1 MKTNLIFSL
10 LACAALTLQAQNS
23 QQKAFWSEDFSAG
36 KLPSGWALADS
47 SGTGK
52 CEWMVTDQP
61 YPGSFQFNQ
70 QAPPIASTSRGY
82 HLQYRPGVVTGEEV
96 TKWNQR
102 REYPDAY
109 VQTAAIDCRGKDKV
123 LLTFQHAFRWNNWF
137 TREKNAGLFVEVS
150 NDNKTWKSYEVTSSI
165 PAVTS
170 VHSPVKEELNITEVA
185 ANQPTVYLRFFWKG
199 IFSWYWM
206 IDDIALTE
214 PLAKDVAVT
223 ELVSHRPEGNTF
235 TKSDTLRVKIKNVG
249 SQTLSS
255 DFTLKA
261 SIDGKQTLTG
271 TVPASSHPIAFNE
284 ETEVAFPPVALEG
297 LGSHKINVT
306 AALPG
311 DMRSDNDVLDVKLYA
326 SEMTLGNVSAF
337 HKVSPR
343 EFEFESNYSR
353 VKIAFH
359 RDDIFR
365 IWLAPDGEYINPA
378 GDEIVV
384 DYGFHKPSVKQ
395 SQTKDYYKFQTRTN
409 VLRVYKKPLRFALYD
424 KLNNTCLW
432 EEMTPLTFGTKT
444 FQQMKRQPD
453 EYFYGCGMQN
463 GYFSHRDKDVLIE
476 VGGGWDDGARPN
488 PAPFFM
494 SSKGWGAFRNTFTPG
509 KYSFRDTLN
518 LSHDENRFDCF
529 FFSGN
534 SMKDILNDYTDIT
547 GKPFMPA
554 MWMLTM
560 GDANCYNKPEQRT
573 GWAQTTPDVIKLVA
587 DKYLEYDM
595 PRGWILPNDGYGCGY
610 VKLDSVVQELEKRGI
625 KTGLWTENGVDKIAT
640 EVGKYGS
647 RLCKL
652 DVAWVGDG
660 YEFALNGA
668 RSAFEGIENNS
679 NERGF
684 VWTVCGWA
692 GTQRYATVW
701 SGDQSGN
708 WEYIRFHIPTLI
720 GSGLSAQN
728 AATGDVDGIF
738 GGSART
744 YTRDLQ
750 WKCFTPI
757 LMGMSGWAEVNKQPW
772 NYGEPYTTI
781 NRDFLRL
788 KMRLNPYYYTYCREA
803 NQTGVPTVRGMVL
816 EFPQDTVTWGTE
828 TQYQFM
834 SGEWLMVAPI
844 YTRKAW
850 GTVRDSIYFAKDA
863 KWFDYWNGKEY
874 QAGTWLET
882 YKCPLDKL
890 PVFVKGGAIIP
901 LYPQMNYVWEK
912 PADTLTLQI
921 WPYGNSQFNLY
932 EDDQITRDYKKGE
945 FAETLIEVSAPEAT
959 TGETVIKVNAAKGD
973 FKGRLKERSYVFDIQ
988 ASKAPSKLTL
998 NGKPMQVYYTQLELD
1013 NAGEGYYFNPEDRG
1027 GRLTVKAANLSTN
1040 KNVEVKY
1047 TIE

>member
-1 MKTNLIFSL
+1 MRTHWILI
-10 LACAALTLQAQNS
+10 LALCAATGVQAQQA
-23 QQKAFWSEDFSAG
+23 QQKAFWSEDFSSG
-36 KLPSGWALADS
+36 RLPEGWAVADS

-52 CEWMVTDQP
+52 CEWLVTDQP

-70 QAPPIASTSRGY
+70 QAPPIASGSRGY
-82 HLQYRPGVVTGEEV
+82 HLQYRPGVITGEEV

-109 VQTAAIDCRGKDKV
+109 VQTAPIDCRGKDQV

-150 NDNKTWKSYEVTSSI
+150 NDNTHWTCYEVTASI

-170 VHSPVKEELNITEVA
+170 VHTPVTEELNITEVA
-185 ANQPTVYLRFFWKG
+185 ANQPAVSIRFFWKG

-214 PLAKDVAVT
+214 PLDTDVA
-223 ELVSHRPEGNTF
+223 LVALTSHRPEGNTF
-235 TKSDTLRVKIKNVG
+235 TQSDTLRVKIKNVG
-249 SQTLSS
+249 SRTLDA
-255 DFTLKA
+255 DFVLKA
-261 SIDGKQTLTG
+261 VIDGRNELTA
-271 TVPASSHPIAFNE
+271 TVPAAAHPVPFNAE
-284 ETEVAFPPVALEG
+284 AEVSFPPVPLEG
-297 LGSHKINVT
+297 LGSHTIRI
-306 AALPG
+306 AAELPG
-311 DMRSDNDVLDVKLYA
+311 DRRSSNDTLETKLYA
-326 SEMTLGNVSAF
+326 SEMTLGDVTAF
-337 HKVSPR
+337 RKISPR
-343 EFEFESNYSR
+343 EFEFESNYS
-353 VKIAFH
+353 KIKVAFH

-365 IWLAPDGEYINPA
+365 IWLAPDGEYTNPA
-378 GDEIVV
+378 ADEIVV
-384 DYGFHKPSVKQ
+384 DYGFGPCGVKQ
-395 SQTKDYYKFQTRTN
+395 SETRAYYKFQTRTN

-424 KLNNTCLW
+424 KNDKTCVW
-432 EEMTPLTFGTKT
+432 EELSPLTFGTKT
-444 FQQMKRQPD
+444 YQRLKRQPD
-453 EYFYGCGMQN
+453 EYFFGCGMQN

-476 VGGGWDDGARPN
+476 VGGGWDDGARSN

-509 KYSFRDTLN
+509 KYAFRDTLN
-518 LSHDENRFDCF
+518 LSHNENRFDCF
-529 FFSGN
+529 FFTGS
-534 SMKDILNDYTDIT
+534 SMKDVLNRYTDIT

-573 GWAQTTPDVIKLVA
+573 GWPQTTPDVIELVA

-610 VKLDSVVQELEKRGI
+610 VQLDSVVQELQKRGI

-640 EVGKYGS
+640 EVGTYGS

-668 RSAFEGIENNS
+668 RAAFEGIEKNS

-772 NYGEPYTTI
+772 NYGEPYTAI
-781 NRDFLRL
+781 NREFLRL
-788 KMRLNPYYYTYCREA
+788 KMRMNPYYYSYCHEA
-803 NQTGVPTVRGMVL
+803 HTTGVPTVRGMVL
-816 EFPQDTVTWGTE
+816 EFPDDTVTRGTQ

-834 SGEWLMVAPI
+834 SGEWLLVAPV
-844 YTRKAW
+844 YTKKAW
-850 GTVRDSIYFAKDA
+850 GTVRDSIYFAKGA

-874 QAGTWLET
+874 EGGTWLDT
-882 YKCPLDKL
+882 YKCALDKL
-890 PVFVKGGAIIP
+890 PVFVRGGAIVP
-901 LYPQMNYVWEK
+901 LYPQMNYVWER
-912 PADTLTLQI
+912 PADTLTLQV
-921 WPYGNSQFNLY
+921 WPSGKSQFCLY
-932 EDDQITRDYKKGE
+932 EDDQITREYRDGK
-945 FAETLIEVSAPEAT
+945 FAETWIRVSAPEAGA
-959 TGETVIKVNAAKGD
+959 GETVIRVDAAEGD
-973 FKGRLKERSYVFDIQ
+973 FTGRLKERAYVFDVQ
-988 ASKAPSKLTL
+988 ASGCPEKLTL
-998 NGKPMQVYYTQLELD
+998 NGKALPLYYTALEL
-1013 NAGEGYYFNPEDRG
+1013 NEAGEGYYFDSDDRG
-1027 GRLTVKAANLSTN
+1027 GRLTVKVAPVSTD
-1040 KNVEVKY
+1040 KPLELKY
-1047 TIE
+1047 AL